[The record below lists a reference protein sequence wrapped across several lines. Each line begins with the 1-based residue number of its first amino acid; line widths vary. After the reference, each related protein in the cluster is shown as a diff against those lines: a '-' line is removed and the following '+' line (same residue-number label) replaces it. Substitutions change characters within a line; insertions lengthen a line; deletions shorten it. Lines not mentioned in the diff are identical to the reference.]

1 MVTHSANTIEKLIA
15 EHYVSRVGDAMRIF
29 DAENCVK
36 FIEEALGGSEKYEKL
51 KNSVENLQPFGGEG
65 IADAIFEK
73 LNKKYDLLV
82 E

>member
-1 MVTHSANTIEKLIA
+1 
-15 EHYVSRVGDAMRIF
+15 MRIF

-36 FIEEALGGSEKYEKL
+36 FIEEAIGGSEKYEKL
-51 KNSVENLQPFGGEG
+51 KNSVGNLQQFGGEG

-73 LNKKYDLLV
+73 LNEKYNLLV